1 MAVITYSIDNKESF
15 IHAEKW
21 LNDVKRETNSNIW
34 IFLVGNKSDYE
45 NQRKISKE
53 EGLKFMKEQN
63 LDLFMETSAKTGY
76 NTKDILI
83 EAAKLLYREY
93 FKLEKKN

>member
-1 MAVITYSIDNKESF
+1 
-15 IHAEKW
+15 
-21 LNDVKRETNSNIW
+21 
-34 IFLVGNKSDYE
+34 
-45 NQRKISKE
+45 
-53 EGLKFMKEQN
+53 MKEQN

-76 NTKDILI
+76 NTKD

>member
-1 MAVITYSIDNKESF
+1 
-15 IHAEKW
+15 
-21 LNDVKRETNSNIW
+21 
-34 IFLVGNKSDYE
+34 
-45 NQRKISKE
+45 
-53 EGLKFMKEQN
+53 MKEQN